1 MQSDLDR
8 IPPPSVIQYLRAH
21 RTRHFGLRRL
31 WRGLSPPARQAACL
45 PDSEKSAE
53 QLFDAIN
60 QPLDCERLNQ
70 IFHVVLGKEECDFCV
85 RGKAGDENE
94 TIG

>member
-1 MQSDLDR
+1 MTAS
-8 IPPPSVIQYLRAH
+8 
-21 RTRHFGLRRL
+21 
-31 WRGLSPPARQAACL
+31 QATACL
-45 PDSEKSAE
+45 PNSEKSAE

-60 QPLDCERLNQ
+60 QPLDRERLNQ